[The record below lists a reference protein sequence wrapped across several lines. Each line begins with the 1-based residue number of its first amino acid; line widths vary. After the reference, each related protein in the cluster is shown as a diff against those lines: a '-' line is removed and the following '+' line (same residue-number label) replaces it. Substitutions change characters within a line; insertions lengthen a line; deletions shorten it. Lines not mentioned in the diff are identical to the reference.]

1 MELLPLVLSAAF
13 GGRIPQRAIALL
25 CDIIP
30 AAVKLIR
37 SLREVDED
45 GVDKRIAA
53 IEALHQFIDSECDD
67 IPEWSALG
75 EDRRDRILS
84 GLIELCLWVVEL
96 EDLHG
101 DKKGRHLLKHALLHI
116 KQRLSDKD

>member
-1 MELLPLVLSAAF
+1 MELLPLILSAAL
-13 GGRIPQRAIALL
+13 GGRIPQRAISLL

-30 AAVKLIR
+30 AALKLVR
-37 SLREVDED
+37 SLREVDEE
-45 GVDKRIAA
+45 GVEKRIAS
-53 IEALHQFIDSECDD
+53 IEALRQFIDSECDD

-84 GLIELCLWVVEL
+84 GLIELVLWIVEL

-101 DKKGRHLLKHALLHI
+101 EKKGRHLLKHAILHL
-116 KQRLSDKD
+116 KRRADRD

>member
-1 MELLPLVLSAAF
+1 MELLPLILSAAF

-25 CDIIP
+25 CDIVP
-30 AAVKLIR
+30 AAIKLIK
-37 SLREVDED
+37 SLREVDEE
-45 GVDKRIAA
+45 GTDKRIAA
-53 IEALHQFIDSECDD
+53 IEALREFIDNECDD

-84 GLIELCLWVVEL
+84 GLIELVLWVVEL

-101 DKKGRHLLKHALLHI
+101 DRKGRALLRNAILHL
-116 KQRLSDKD
+116 KQRSKSS